1 MSIIDKLLSF
11 DDGSTVTG
19 GSTTTSADH
28 VDLGKNGLVLGSG
41 RPLFAVFHITAK
53 SGGDGADTFT
63 FSIATDTSS
72 AFNVAKRTVAASPQI
87 TGIANVPARIVVPIP
102 PGYAFSRYVRAEYA
116 VTADAVLTVDAF
128 LTDQEPYDHTAYPDA
143 I

>member
-19 GSTTTSADH
+19 GTTTTSVDH
-28 VDLGKNGLVLGSG
+28 VDLGKDGLAIGSG
-41 RPLFAVFHITAK
+41 RPLYAVFHITAK
-53 SGGDGADTFT
+53 SGGDAADTFT
-63 FSIATDTSS
+63 FSIVTDTSS
-72 AFNVAKRTVAASPQI
+72 TFATKRTVAASPQI
-87 TGIANVPARIVVPIP
+87 TGIANVPSRIVLPIP

>member
-19 GSTTTSADH
+19 GTTTTSVDH
-28 VDLGKNGLVLGSG
+28 VDLGKDGLAIGSG
-41 RPLFAVFHITAK
+41 RPLYAVFHITAK
-53 SGGDGADTFT
+53 SGGDSADTFT

-87 TGIANVPARIVVPIP
+87 TGIANVPARIVLPIP

-116 VTADAVLTVDAF
+116 VTDDAVLTVDAF
-128 LTDQEPYDHTAYPDA
+128 LTDQEPYDHTVYPDA